1 MYAIAFPAI
10 DPIALELGPLVIRWY
25 SLAYVLGI
33 LGGWRYAL
41 RLTDRTDGTVG
52 REHIDDFVVWATLG
66 IVLGGRLGHVLFYRP
81 DYYFAN
87 PLEIMA
93 MWKGGMSFH
102 GGTLG
107 MIAATILFKRRR
119 DVPFLQFGDLICAAA
134 PIGLFFGRIANFING
149 ELYGRVTDVPWAM
162 VFPRGGP
169 DPRHPSQLYESAL
182 EGLVLFI
189 VIAVLIYRFNALKK
203 PGLVTGTFFAGYGIA
218 RIFVEFFRQP
228 DAGLGY
234 IFGIATMG
242 QLLSLP
248 FLLLGLWLIHR
259 AIKRD

>member
-10 DPIALELGPLVIRWY
+10 DPIAIELGPLVIRWY

-33 LGGWRYAL
+33 LLGWRYAL
-41 RLTDRTDGTVG
+41 RLADRTEEAVS

-66 IVLGGRLGHVLFYRP
+66 IVLGGRLGYVLFYRP
-81 DYYFAN
+81 EYYFAN
-87 PLEIMA
+87 PLEILA

-107 MIAATILFKRRR
+107 VIAAIVLFTRKRGIR
-119 DVPFLQFGDLICAAA
+119 FLPFGDLICAAA

-149 ELYGRVTDVPWAM
+149 ELFGRVTDVPWAM

-169 DPRHPSQLYESAL
+169 EPRHPSQLYESAL
-182 EGLVLFI
+182 EGLVLFV

-203 PGLVTGTFFAGYGIA
+203 PGLVIGTFFAGYGIA
-218 RIFVEFFRQP
+218 RIVVEFFRQP
-228 DAGLGY
+228 DAGLG
-234 IFGIATMG
+234 FVVGFATMG

-248 FLLLGLWLIHR
+248 LLLLGLWLIHR
-259 AIKRD
+259 AIRRG